1 MLTVGAQGETLKLVE
16 REPTQL
22 GQKLTIE
29 AEGKT
34 HVVTLPLIGA
44 YQAANALT
52 AAGLVHRHRRRAR
65 RRRSPISRG
74 SSRCAGG
81 SSGR

>member
-1 MLTVGAQGETLKLVE
+1 MSSRCA
-16 REPTQL
+16 
-22 GQKLTIE
+22 
-29 AEGKT
+29 
-34 HVVTLPLIGA
+34 LIGA

-52 AAGLVHRHRRRAR
+52 AAGLVIATGGDVDADARQSRA
-65 RRRSPISRG
+65 G